1 MGAGTPCSVTALTSL
16 PPACSISLFIPSPR
30 GRNVSLELL
39 PEPSPEPPSPL
50 HLTGAPAALT
60 WAGAVCVYSEDV
72 SLCYQFTEILNI
84 DKLDC
89 KDFYVFGYICYV
101 KKQLILYILYFYYS
115 AVQYWLFMLQ
125 NLGIQHE

>member
-1 MGAGTPCSVTALTSL
+1 M
-16 PPACSISLFIPSPR
+16 
-30 GRNVSLELL
+30 
-39 PEPSPEPPSPL
+39 
-50 HLTGAPAALT
+50 LT

-72 SLCYQFTEILNI
+72 SLCYQFTEVLNT

>member
-1 MGAGTPCSVTALTSL
+1 M
-16 PPACSISLFIPSPR
+16 
-30 GRNVSLELL
+30 SLELL
-39 PEPSPEPPSPL
+39 TVSPVLPSLARSPRPSPAPRRGSPV
-50 HLTGAPAALT
+50 LT